1 MMTDLKDDDLMNKV
15 IVIFFMF
22 AFLGWVWE
30 SIYCTA
36 KDRMWANRGFLYGP
50 VCPIYGC
57 GGIIGLFACDLAKGG
72 VLPQLSPWQMFA
84 AGFAVSMIL
93 EYPTSWILEKLFHA
107 RWWDYSRVPLNI
119 NGRTSVPTS
128 IAFGAVSIP
137 IMKTILP
144 AADTLIEAVPESTI
158 NLAALLLVA
167 VFSADTTLTVSALTD
182 FQKKVTAIDDA
193 FQNRMTDTVEH
204 IVNAQ
209 NHFHKK
215 AIERIPVLML
225 SGQKAEIAKKLKE
238 NRLSELIA
246 RYRRSNKT

>member
-36 KDRMWANRGFLYGP
+36 KDRKWANRGFLYGP
-50 VCPIYGC
+50 ICPIYGC
-57 GGIIGLFACDLAKGG
+57 GGIIGLFACNLVKES
-72 VLPQLSPWQMFA
+72 VLPDLSPWQMFA
-84 AGFAVSMIL
+84 AG
-93 EYPTSWILEKLFHA
+93 
-107 RWWDYSRVPLNI
+107 

-128 IAFGAVSIP
+128 IAFGAASIP

-144 AADTLIEAVPESTI
+144 AVDTLIEAVPESTI
-158 NLAALLLVA
+158 NLTALLLVG

-238 NRLSELIA
+238 NGLSELIA
-246 RYRRSNKT
+246 RYRR

>member
-1 MMTDLKDDDLMNKV
+1 M
-15 IVIFFMF
+15 
-22 AFLGWVWE
+22 
-30 SIYCTA
+30 
-36 KDRMWANRGFLYGP
+36 
-50 VCPIYGC
+50 
-57 GGIIGLFACDLAKGG
+57 
-72 VLPQLSPWQMFA
+72 
-84 AGFAVSMIL
+84 
-93 EYPTSWILEKLFHA
+93 
-107 RWWDYSRVPLNI
+107 
-119 NGRTSVPTS
+119 PTS

-158 NLAALLLVA
+158 NLTALLLVG

-204 IVNAQ
+204 IVNVQ

-225 SGQKAEIAKKLKE
+225 SEQKAEIAKKLKE

>member
-36 KDRMWANRGFLYGP
+36 KDRKWANRGFLYGP
-50 VCPIYGC
+50 ICPIYGC
-57 GGIIGLFACDLAKGG
+57 GGIIGLFACNLVKESILP
-72 VLPQLSPWQMFA
+72 LPQLSPWQMFG
-84 AGFAVSMIL
+84 AGFVVSMIL
-93 EYPTSWILEKLFHA
+93 EYPTSWVLEKLFHA

-158 NLAALLLVA
+158 NLTALLLVA
-167 VFSADTTLTVSALTD
+167 VCSADTTLTVSALTD
-182 FQKKVTAIDDA
+182 FQNKVTAIDDA
-193 FQNRMTDTVEH
+193 FQNR
-204 IVNAQ
+204 
-209 NHFHKK
+209 
-215 AIERIPVLML
+215 
-225 SGQKAEIAKKLKE
+225 
-238 NRLSELIA
+238 RLCTLHMELIHKA
-246 RYRRSNKT
+246 RHDGFQD

>member
-1 MMTDLKDDDLMNKV
+1 
-15 IVIFFMF
+15 
-22 AFLGWVWE
+22 
-30 SIYCTA
+30 
-36 KDRMWANRGFLYGP
+36 
-50 VCPIYGC
+50 
-57 GGIIGLFACDLAKGG
+57 
-72 VLPQLSPWQMFA
+72 MFA
-84 AGFAVSMIL
+84 AGFVVSMIL
-93 EYPTSWILEKLFHA
+93 EYPTSWVLEKLFHA

-215 AIERIPVLML
+215 AIERIPAFML

-238 NRLSELIA
+238 NRISELIA
-246 RYRRSNKT
+246 RYRRSNKR